1 MPSSLVSRRQALKVI
16 LAAGGSI
23 TAAAFLPEKW
33 LKPVIK
39 TGVLPVHA
47 QTSDQWLVDVS
58 SDGGTPS
65 FGALVVSNINIHVFT
80 PAADLQVDSF
90 TSEDKK
96 KGYPVPYAP
105 VAISYTNSGTG
116 SVTGVTPSLPRTDTS
131 DALGYLH
138 FDNITFTISGDGEIT
153 LNFKS
158 GAGTADLGP
167 YSYGK

>member
-1 MPSSLVSRRQALKVI
+1 MPQSLVSRRQALKVI

-23 TAAAFLPEKW
+23 TAVAFLPEKW
-33 LKPVIK
+33 LKPVIR

-65 FGALVVSNINIHVFT
+65 FSTLVVSNINIHVYT
-80 PAADLQVDSF
+80 PYADVQADSSA
-90 TSEDKK
+90 SEDKK
-96 KGYPVPYAP
+96 LGNPVPYAP
-105 VAISYTNSGTG
+105 VTTSYTNSGTG

-131 DALGYLH
+131 DSVGYLH
-138 FDNITFTISGDGEIT
+138 FDNITFTISGYGEIT
-153 LNFKS
+153 LSFKS
-158 GAGTADLGP
+158 GAGAADLGP